1 MSKFHELFCYIS
13 NLVQNDGKNAAYA
26 RWHNVGKDLM
36 VLDFGNTNHG
46 ADVAAFDLVGYNFSF
61 ITNLLI

>member
-46 ADVAAFDLVGYNFSF
+46 ADVAAFDFGWL
-61 ITNLLI
+61 